1 MAERI
6 DLDGHTT
13 ERSPERIRQDI
24 AASRENISK
33 TVGKLEERINQ
44 KLDWR
49 QYAAE
54 YPYVTLGAAAGVGL
68 LVSAIFRPR
77 PSARE
82 RAFEAFADTVED
94 ITESFAD
101 RVEHVIARRVGSGR
115 MIKLAVGGVIA
126 KAASDF
132 IKNKI
137 EETFICPPVRA
148 GSGTTMGASDRS
160 SRYPDFNPNTQ
171 TSDSSRTGAPTESN
185 FKPKTN
191 EEKNTWK

>member
-6 DLDGHTT
+6 ELDGPT
-13 ERSPERIRQDI
+13 ERSPEQIRQDI
-24 AASRENISK
+24 INSRENISK

-49 QYAAE
+49 QYAAQ
-54 YPYVTLGAAAGVGL
+54 YPYVTLGAAAGIGL
-68 LVSAIFRPR
+68 LFSAIFRPR

-82 RAFEAFADTVED
+82 RAIEAFADTVED

-101 RVEHVIARRVGSGR
+101 RVEHVIARRVGGGR

-132 IKNKI
+132 IKN
-137 EETFICPPVRA
+137 
-148 GSGTTMGASDRS
+148 
-160 SRYPDFNPNTQ
+160 
-171 TSDSSRTGAPTESN
+171 
-185 FKPKTN
+185 
-191 EEKNTWK
+191 